1 MKLAIKEGYELVQ
14 DIKGDGIV
22 NILARRK
29 DGTEDDVE
37 VAQIIDGKFIIPGGS
52 GELGKA
58 AQLVYQ
64 VVVPTE
70 EKFGIYASEEA
81 IPTEDDFDVISETEL
96 SNFITI
102 DDAASNDREPEII
115 EE

>member
-1 MKLAIKEGYELVQ
+1 MKLTIKEGYELVQ
-14 DIKGDGIV
+14 DVKGDGIV

-37 VAQIIDGKFIIPGGS
+37 VAQIIDGKFIIPGDS
-52 GELGKA
+52 RELGKA
-58 AQLVYQ
+58 ARLVYQ
-64 VVVPTE
+64 ILIPTE
-70 EKFGIYASEEA
+70 EKFGIYASESDV
-81 IPTEDDFDVISETEL
+81 PTDEDFDVISETEL

-102 DDAASNDREPEII
+102 EGVTSEDPELTTI